1 VGLMKIE
8 NLIRYTPHAVGLME
22 IEHLFRY
29 PALAVGLM
37 GIENLF
43 RYPALAVGL
52 KPSASQGE
60 ARLRGLYQIIYSKT
74 ISPRLSMA
82 KPACASRE
90 RQRRPSRLSPLHS
103 EARLRGLYQI
113 IYSKTISPRLS
124 MAKPA
129 CASRELQRRT
139 YRPSAIAYRLSVIG
153 YRLREALGYLRRSPP
168 ARARS
173 EGGTPLRALQGQVFW
188 GSPCVPSPVSSHQ
201 NARLPFSRKGRRGL
215 GLMRGKGA
223 RECRKRDAHRSSA
236 PGTSQND
243 QD

>member
-1 VGLMKIE
+1 MDEVERSRSRACRMATDMMEIE
-8 NLIRYTPHAVGLME
+8 NLIRYAP
-22 IEHLFRY
+22 
-29 PALAVGLM
+29 LAVGLM
-37 GIENLF
+37 GIENIF

-90 RQRRPSRLSPLHS
+90 RQRRPSRLSPLAS
-103 EARLRGLYQI
+103 
-113 IYSKTISPRLS
+113 RLS
-124 MAKPA
+124 IAKPA
-129 CASRELQRRT
+129 CTGEKRGRDTLAS
-139 YRPSAIAYRLSVIG
+139 
-153 YRLREALGYLRRSPP
+153 LR
-168 ARARS
+168 
-173 EGGTPLRALQGQVFW
+173 GQVFW

-201 NARLPFSRKGRRGL
+201 NARLPLLPLWEKGVG
-215 GLMRGKGA
+215 GMRGKGA

-243 QD
+243 QGLTWQECFLPIRLWHNTASDRNRPT